1 MENHIPGIKF
11 RKLRKNKSDE
21 DPKALR
27 KALLQSKQ
35 SNYEVKYKTELH
47 LICLEFTNI
56 FSLEILDQNF
66 PFFMTNW
73 KIVFKVINNDPSIS
87 NNFWIIGPKAKD
99 R

>member
-35 SNYEVKYKTELH
+35 SNYEVKYKTE
-47 LICLEFTNI
+47 
-56 FSLEILDQNF
+56 
-66 PFFMTNW
+66 
-73 KIVFKVINNDPSIS
+73 
-87 NNFWIIGPKAKD
+87 
-99 R
+99 